1 MFDMCRMLVDDFL
14 KSSWTCVET
23 LVQEL
28 KSFKEERRPKVSL
41 FYVKDG
47 RRNDVEFDGNRFFL
61 RTSTEYSNPQLTV
74 EEVQGIVAARALEVC
89 GNYFF
94 QCGLHP
100 PEQKDIDTICELLK
114 KPPQGIITPF
124 LLNTDDVE
132 PDRYSNN
139 PLRESLVNSG
149 QSAFPAA
156 NVKTNGLE
164 IDQRFVQKYQDAL
177 ICISEVD
184 RVARFL
190 KKYDRYEDMVDAAK
204 YDHLERLSESFGIN
218 LSLYSMRLPLERL
231 QNEKPGDMLHYIIS
245 KAHLDYEAVER
256 VYNCMGR
263 SMKNLTTLLTVP
275 HSPKGYGSKRAA
287 RGRLYFNESQL
298 EKVKVS
304 YRTTLLY
311 ENEVDASDISIAKAD
326 DSFSVEGS
334 KLGNYDFMETPSSPQ
349 FFLYSLTSPEDAAVW
364 HGIGVFGAQELL
376 KSYTTT
382 RLACT
387 RNQLIN
393 DLTEKFGFASRL
405 PLQFN
410 LSPKSMWYHPVR
422 HNIDAS
428 IGCIKDL
435 QFLQQLGLKVEFLS
449 SAQYIRTQESG
460 EKS

>member
-1 MFDMCRMLVDDFL
+1 LPD
-14 KSSWTCVET
+14 
-23 LVQEL
+23 
-28 KSFKEERRPKVSL
+28 
-41 FYVKDG
+41 
-47 RRNDVEFDGNRFFL
+47 
-61 RTSTEYSNPQLTV
+61 
-74 EEVQGIVAARALEVC
+74 
-89 GNYFF
+89 
-94 QCGLHP
+94 
-100 PEQKDIDTICELLK
+100 QKDKDAICELLK
-114 KPPQGIITPF
+114 KPPQGTIVPF

-156 NVKTNGLE
+156 NVTTNGLAV
-164 IDQRFVQKYQDAL
+164 DKKFVQKYEDSL

-190 KKYDRYEDMVDAAK
+190 NKYDRYVDMVDAAK
-204 YDHLERLSESFGIN
+204 YDHLGRLSESFGID
-218 LSLYSMRLPLERL
+218 LSLCSMRLPLEIL
-231 QNEKPGDMLHYIIS
+231 QNEKPGDMLHYIVS
-245 KAHLDYEAVER
+245 KAHVDYESVER
-256 VYNCMGR
+256 IYNCMGR

-287 RGRLYFNESQL
+287 RGRIYFEGTQL

-304 YRTTLLY
+304 YKTTLLY
-311 ENEVDASDISIAKAD
+311 ENEVDPSDVSVAKAD
-326 DSFSVEGS
+326 DTFSVDGS

-349 FFLYSLTSPEDAAVW
+349 FFLYSLASPEDAAVW
-364 HGIGVFGAQELL
+364 HGIGVFGASELL

-393 DLTEKFGFASRL
+393 DLSGKFGFASRL

-435 QFLQQLGLKVEFLS
+435 QFLEQLGLKVEFLP
-449 SAQYIRTQESG
+449 SAQYIRA
-460 EKS
+460 

>member
-1 MFDMCRMLVDDFL
+1 MLVDDFL
-14 KSSWTCVET
+14 KNSWTCIEAI
-23 LVQEL
+23 VQEL
-28 KSFKEERRPKVSL
+28 TSFKEERRPKVSL

-47 RRNDVEFDGNRFFL
+47 HRNDIEFDGNRFFL

-74 EEVQGIVAARALEVC
+74 EEVQGIVAARILEAC
-89 GNYFF
+89 GNYFL
-94 QCGLHP
+94 QHGLHP
-100 PEQKDIDTICELLK
+100 PEQKDTDIICELLK
-114 KPPQGIITPF
+114 KPPQGIIVPF

-139 PLRESLVNSG
+139 PLKESLVNSG

-156 NVKTNGLE
+156 NVKTNSLE

-184 RVARFL
+184 RIARFL
-190 KKYDRYEDMVDAAK
+190 KKYDRYVDMVDAAK

-218 LSLYSMRLPLERL
+218 LSLCSKRLPLERL
-231 QNEKPGDMLHYIIS
+231 FNEKPGDMLHYIIS
-245 KAHLDYEAVER
+245 KAHVDYEAVER
-256 VYNCMGR
+256 VYSCMGR

-275 HSPKGYGSKRAA
+275 HSVKGYGSKRAA
-287 RGRLYFNESQL
+287 RGRLYFKDADL
-298 EKVKVS
+298 EKAKVT

-311 ENEVDASDISIAKAD
+311 ENDVDASDISIAKAD
-326 DSFSVEGS
+326 DSFLVEGS

-349 FFLYSLTSPEDAAVW
+349 FFLYSLTSPEDAAIW
-364 HGIGVFGAQELL
+364 HGIGVHGAPELL

-382 RLACT
+382 RLACA

-393 DLTEKFGFASRL
+393 DLSRKFGFASRL

-410 LSPKSMWYHPVR
+410 LSPKFMWCHPVR
-422 HNIDAS
+422 RNIDAS

-435 QFLQQLGLKVEFLS
+435 QFLEQLGLKVEFLP
-449 SAQYIRTQESG
+449 SAQYVRA
-460 EKS
+460 